1 MAAKGLQIFE
11 ELRRKLAGL
20 EKIGAAAEKEIEA
33 LRSRRV
39 RVEEMERYG
48 EAHLGSYAD
57 RMLEALEGLTPEER
71 HRSTDCSGCALSWTR
86 T

>member
-20 EKIGAAAEKEIEA
+20 EKIGAVAEKEIEA

-39 RVEEMERYG
+39 RVEEMERD
-48 EAHLGSYAD
+48 SV
-57 RMLEALEGLTPEER
+57 
-71 HRSTDCSGCALSWTR
+71 W
-86 T
+86 